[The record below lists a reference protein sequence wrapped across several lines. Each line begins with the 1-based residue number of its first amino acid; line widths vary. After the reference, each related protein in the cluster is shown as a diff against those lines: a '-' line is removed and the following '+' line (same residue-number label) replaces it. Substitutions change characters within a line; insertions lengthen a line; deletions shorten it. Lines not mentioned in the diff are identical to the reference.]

1 MNFVLSQLKKT
12 FFMTTYGVC
21 VVSNQ
26 ALSMPLRW
34 RSGNGR
40 KGDTSINQKNY
51 RMEFFC
57 IFAANYNKFRR

>member
-1 MNFVLSQLKKT
+1 MNFVLSQFKKT

-34 RSGNGR
+34 RNGKSR
-40 KGDTSINQKNY
+40 REHPQTANKNLM
-51 RMEFFC
+51 RLP
-57 IFAANYNKFRR
+57 